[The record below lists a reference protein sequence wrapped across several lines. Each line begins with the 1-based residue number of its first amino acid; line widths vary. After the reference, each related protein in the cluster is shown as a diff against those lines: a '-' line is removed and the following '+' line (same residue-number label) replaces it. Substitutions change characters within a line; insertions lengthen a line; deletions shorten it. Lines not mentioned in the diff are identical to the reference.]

1 MARTKVDKTGHPREL
16 SVEQLN
22 AVDLL
27 ITGQTDREVAAT
39 VGVTR
44 QTVCGWRLYDPWFR
58 AELNRRRREVWSAAL
73 NQLRQLLPRALDR
86 LDRELDD
93 GQNGW
98 RVALDLLKLAGV
110 MTLRH
115 LGDVGPEDAIGV
127 IDAEAKARVTSIE
140 ARYGLSDYD
149 RGQALHK
156 LDELA
161 AALPRETEGATHL
174 ALPAASE
181 EQTSDGLPD

>member
-1 MARTKVDKTGHPREL
+1 MARTKADKTGHPREL

-73 NQLRQLLPRALDR
+73 DQLRQLLPRALDR

-98 RVALDLLKLAGV
+98 RVALEVLKLAGV
-110 MTLRH
+110 GSLPN
-115 LGDVGPEDAIGV
+115 LGDIGPDDAV
-127 IDAEAKARVTSIE
+127 AVLDAEAKERVTSLE
-140 ARYGLSDYD
+140 VRFGPSDYE
-149 RGQALHK
+149 RAQALVK
-156 LDELA
+156 LDGLA
-161 AALPRETEGATHL
+161 AELPRDLDDTARL
-174 ALPAASE
+174 ALPE
-181 EQTSDGLPD
+181 PGID